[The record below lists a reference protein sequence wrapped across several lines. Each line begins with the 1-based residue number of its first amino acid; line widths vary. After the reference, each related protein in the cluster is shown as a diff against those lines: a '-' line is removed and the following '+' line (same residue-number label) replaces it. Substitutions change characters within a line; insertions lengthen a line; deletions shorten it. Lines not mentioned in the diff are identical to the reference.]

1 MPNWVKNF
9 EDHSLPP
16 KIRTL
21 STLPSDSSGTTP
33 FPPVDPLAFADVP
46 ARSEDHEE
54 DDPDPEQDEGDG
66 LEGELLQV
74 LARQRPRY
82 GR

>member
-1 MPNWVKNF
+1 MKIN
-9 EDHSLPP
+9 SLPP

-21 STLPSDSSGTTP
+21 STLPTDSSGTTP
-33 FPPVDPLAFADVP
+33 LPPVDPLAFADVQ
-46 ARSEDHEE
+46 ARSKDHEE

>member
-1 MPNWVKNF
+1 M
-9 EDHSLPP
+9 
-16 KIRTL
+16 
-21 STLPSDSSGTTP
+21 
-33 FPPVDPLAFADVP
+33 DPLAFADVP
-46 ARSEDHEE
+46 ARSKDHEE

-74 LARQRPRY
+74 LARQRPRH

>member
-1 MPNWVKNF
+1 M
-9 EDHSLPP
+9 
-16 KIRTL
+16 
-21 STLPSDSSGTTP
+21 
-33 FPPVDPLAFADVP
+33 DPLAFADVP
-46 ARSEDHEE
+46 AWSEDHEE
-54 DDPDPEQDEGDG
+54 DDPNPEQDEGDG

>member
-1 MPNWVKNF
+1 MKIN
-9 EDHSLPP
+9 SLPP

-21 STLPSDSSGTTP
+21 STLPTDSSGTTP
-33 FPPVDPLAFADVP
+33 FSPVDPLAVEDVSS
-46 ARSEDHEE
+46 RRKDHSE

-66 LEGELLQV
+66 HEGELLEV
-74 LARQRPRY
+74 PAGERARH